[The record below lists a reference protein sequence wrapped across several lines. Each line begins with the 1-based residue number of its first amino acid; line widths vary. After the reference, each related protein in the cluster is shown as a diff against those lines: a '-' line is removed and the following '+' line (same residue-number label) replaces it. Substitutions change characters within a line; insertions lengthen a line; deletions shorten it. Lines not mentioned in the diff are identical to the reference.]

1 MCVCVCK
8 LRVCVSVYVC
18 KHVLECVYV
27 CKCACMCVCVS
38 VYVCERVCICVYV
51 DACANWALC
60 EPPISGTA
68 GGLTILFLLPSSHLM
83 HRLPRPSSQAP
94 VRAKVRCRRA
104 PLQSHET
111 SGGGSKAPRLSGVG
125 GLLDAVTGARR
136 WSPHLSVTSPVYLPL
151 SVTFSLLP
159 PPATWP
165 WMCLGQT
172 RPAAA
177 SGPLH
182 LLCSLPVMLLSD
194 DPMSGSHTFFRTFS
208 NIATLSE
215 AFHGHPIRW
224 HPSPLTFHLPSR
236 LHCPLSDVLNILP
249 MHPPHQSVSSSWDSA
264 SLFTV
269 LFPGLWP
276 GPDTRLVLSDHWW
289 HVSSQATGV
298 LGQLAE
304 VWTPGDHS

>member
-1 MCVCVCK
+1 MCVSMCVCTQMHMQIGH
-8 LRVCVSVYVC
+8 SV
-18 KHVLECVYV
+18 
-27 CKCACMCVCVS
+27 
-38 VYVCERVCICVYV
+38 
-51 DACANWALC
+51 N
-60 EPPISGTA
+60 PPFQ
-68 GGLTILFLLPSSHLM
+68 GLQEGSLSSSSFPAPTSC

-94 VRAKVRCRRA
+94 VRAQVRCRRA

-111 SGGGSKAPRLSGVG
+111 SGGGSKAPRLRGDG

-165 WMCLGQT
+165 WMCLGQI

-177 SGPLH
+177 SGPSH

-194 DPMSGSHTFFRTFS
+194 DRMSGSRTFFRAFS
-208 NIATLSE
+208 NIAPLSE

-236 LHCPLSDVLNILP
+236 LHCPSDVLNILP
-249 MHPPHQSVSSSWDSA
+249 THPLHQSVSSSWDSA
-264 SLFTV
+264 GLFTV

-276 GPDTRLVLSDHWW
+276 GPDARLVLSDHLW

-304 VWTPGDHS
+304 VWTPGDHG